1 MLIIFN
7 ILKRKEEPFHIGNCD
22 FLISRGLYIGLKTI
36 YPSPSPQKNDI
47 FPLKATYKYLPFT
60 YP

>member
-1 MLIIFN
+1 MLRIFN

-22 FLISRGLYIGLKTI
+22 FLKSRGLNIGLKTI

-47 FPLKATYKYLPFT
+47 FPLKATYK
-60 YP
+60 